1 MSAFPAGRGVRLLL
15 AATIFLGAFLL
26 FQVQPLIGKAI
37 LPWFGG
43 GPAVWTTSMLF
54 FQVLLLAG
62 YAYAHASIR
71 WLPRGA
77 QFGLHAVL
85 MAAALAM
92 LPVLPGV
99 EWRPTSSEAPQTRI
113 LLLLAASVGLP
124 YFVLSAT
131 APLVQAWYAR
141 LTPAG
146 SPYRL
151 YALSNVGS
159 LLALLSYPLVFEP
172 GLRLATQDSVWS
184 VSFAVFAVLCLGSAA
199 AAWKWGRGDT
209 AAAAQGSDDSAPITW
224 PHVALWVL
232 LPAAA
237 SALYLGATNVICQD
251 VAVFPLLWILPL
263 ALYLLTFIL
272 CFEST
277 RWYRRDWF
285 LVAAYAVMIYS
296 AQLLSSGPNT
306 YYLLQ
311 LVVYSTAM
319 FVGCMVC
326 HGEAVRLKPAPQHL
340 TFFYLCISLGGALG
354 GVLAGIVAPRVFL
367 GYYEFHA
374 ALLATWVLALVV
386 MFFDPQSVLY
396 RGKARDMWAILL
408 AMSVVFGWKLYQ
420 SESGAAQATIA
431 RKRNFYG
438 TLAVTEIPAPNVKFN
453 RRELRHGKIIHGSQ
467 FVDKDF
473 QHLPLRY
480 YSPRSGLGL
489 AFDLLP
495 RTSDRRVAIVGLG
508 AGTIATYGLDGDE
521 FRFYEIN
528 PDVVKFAQEYFTYL
542 QNSAAKVQIVEGDAR
557 VKLADEL
564 SAAGGAP
571 PAPFDL
577 IVLDA
582 FSGDAVP
589 AHLLTREAFE
599 LYLKRLA
606 PDGIIAAHIS
616 SLHLD
621 LSKVL
626 AGHAKDLDLHGLVV
640 EDVGD
645 TSQGEWPSVWVLL
658 SRDARLLNE
667 PKAAELLAATARLK
681 AELPTNP
688 DLLKQVRRMASPLVD
703 DFSAGDDSV
712 RWTDDFSNVLS
723 ILRGR

>member
-1 MSAFPAGRGVRLLL
+1 MSAAPAGRGVRLLL

-71 WLPRGA
+71 WLPRPA
-77 QFGLHAVL
+77 QFGVHAVL
-85 MAAALAM
+85 IVAALAM

-99 EWRPTSSEAPQTRI
+99 AWRPTESDAPQLRI
-113 LLLLAASVGLP
+113 LTLLAASVGLP

-141 LTPAG
+141 LNPVG

-151 YALSNVGS
+151 YSLSNLGS
-159 LLALLSYPLVFEP
+159 LLALLSYPLVVEP
-172 GLRLATQDSVWS
+172 QLPLATQDRAWS
-184 VSFAVFAVLCLGSAA
+184 IAFGAFAVLCVGSAA
-199 AAWKWGRGDT
+199 AAWRWGRLDS
-209 AAAAQGSDDSAPITW
+209 AAAETSAEPAAPATASNIL
-224 PHVALWVL
+224 LWVL

-251 VAVFPLLWILPL
+251 VAVFPLLWIVPL

-285 LVAAYAVMIYS
+285 LVAAYAVMIY
-296 AQLLSSGPNT
+296 AADLLSNPPNT
-306 YYLLQ
+306 YFLLQ
-311 LVVYSTAM
+311 LVVYLAAM
-319 FVGCMVC
+319 FIGCMIC
-326 HGEAVRLKPAPQHL
+326 HGEAVRLKPAANQL

-354 GVLAGIVAPRVFL
+354 GVLAGLVAPRVFL

-374 ALLATWVLALVV
+374 ALLGVWLMALAV
-386 MFFDPQSVLY
+386 MFFDSSSVLF
-396 RGKARDMWAILL
+396 RGRARDMWAILAVMTL
-408 AMSVVFGWKLYQ
+408 VFGWKLYQ
-420 SESGAAQATIA
+420 TEADAARATVA
-431 RKRNFYG
+431 RTRNFYG
-438 TLAVTEIPAPNVKFN
+438 TLAVTELLDSDPKLF
-453 RRELRHGKIIHGSQ
+453 RRELRHGRIVHGAQ
-467 FVDKDF
+467 FIEKSR

-480 YSPRSGLGL
+480 YSQRSGLGL
-489 AFDLLP
+489 AFELLP
-495 RTSDRRVAIVGLG
+495 RKSDRKVGVVGLG
-508 AGTIATYGLDGDE
+508 AGTIATYGQEGDE

-528 PDVVKFAQEYFTYL
+528 PDVVKFAQQYFTYL
-542 QNSAAKVQIVEGDAR
+542 KDSAAKVQIVEGDAR
-557 VKLADEL
+557 IKLSEE
-564 SAAGGAP
+564 AAA
-571 PAPFDL
+571 AAAKQEKERPFDL

-599 LYLKRLA
+599 TYLKLLA

-626 AGHAKDLDLHGLVV
+626 KAHAADLDLKGIVV
-640 EDVGD
+640 IDLGD
-645 TSQGEWPSVWVLL
+645 KTQWEFESVWVLL
-658 SRDARLLNE
+658 SRDARLFNQS
-667 PKAAELLAATARLK
+667 PIPELTALTK
-681 AELPTNP
+681 QTIENP
-688 DLLKQVRRMASPLVD
+688 VPGKQPRVGIAPLVD
-703 DFSAGDDSV
+703 EFSGAQNP

-723 ILRGR
+723 ILRGL